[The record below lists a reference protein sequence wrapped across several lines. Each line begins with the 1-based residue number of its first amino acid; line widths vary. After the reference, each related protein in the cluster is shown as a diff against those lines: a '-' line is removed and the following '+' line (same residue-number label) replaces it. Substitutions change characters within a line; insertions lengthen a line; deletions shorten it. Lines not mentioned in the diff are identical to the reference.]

1 MRILKVPFKRLLP
14 CPPVDPLVVAV
25 LHVVLKQAVYLI
37 QGQFISQLGEKLTAN
52 GAKEPFNFALSLG
65 AVGSGIAQPDFKG
78 STSQLEP
85 VRLK

>member
-1 MRILKVPFKRLLP
+1 MGMLQVTLQGFLS